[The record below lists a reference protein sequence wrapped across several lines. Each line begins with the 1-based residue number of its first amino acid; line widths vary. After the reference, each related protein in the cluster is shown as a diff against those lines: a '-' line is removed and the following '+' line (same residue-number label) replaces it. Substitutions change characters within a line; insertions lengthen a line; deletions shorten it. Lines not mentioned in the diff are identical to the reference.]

1 MKAPTPPPFWQA
13 SAQAEFGVFR
23 TFAIVGNA
31 RHCFLAG
38 RRQLGHDLRSYR
50 CYPSPSLRSG
60 PSQAGPT
67 LVGQR
72 SGAGCASRIKNCFEI
87 RDIAVESGAITTNQR
102 GSPTCA
108 SRLSFSFF
116 SPLRW
121 PAACR
126 ILHRAGL
133 PAPLQAHLSPMRWM
147 KTWSQVPRSV
157 VWLVSQ
163 PAASSLACRPA
174 TPATKTLIDPAAYG
188 RADLT
193 PRTIRADRPGGPF
206 LLRLRGEA
214 DV

>member
-1 MKAPTPPPFWQA
+1 MKTPTSPCFWQA
-13 SAQAEFGVFR
+13 SAQAGSAVFR

-31 RHCFLAG
+31 RHCFFAG

-72 SGAGCASRIKNCFEI
+72 SGAGCASSMKNCFEI

-102 GSPTCA
+102 GSLTCA
-108 SRLSFSFF
+108 SRLSFSHF

-121 PAACR
+121 LVACR

-133 PAPLQAHLSPMRWM
+133 PVPLLARLSPMRWM
-147 KTWSQVPRSV
+147 KTWSRAPRSAA
-157 VWLVSQ
+157 WPVSR

-174 TPATKTLIDPAAYG
+174 TRATDLAAYG
-188 RADLT
+188 RFQRPKGPSGRPPGWSFSIALEGGSRCLT
-193 PRTIRADRPGGPF
+193 RS
-206 LLRLRGEA
+206 
-214 DV
+214 